1 MNIFTV
7 TQSRNLYEWDENPH
21 NSLVRY
27 NVDMFYITDVIEQL
41 DNYIENT
48 ICLWYFATL
57 QTFNSETGELVSTD
71 KWHKAGTPKVKIRL
85 NEEARKSKG
94 NNVNS
99 KIANILNEIEWAN
112 IGKAVPQPE
121 QLAPEV
127 DHQYDIEEGEEH

>member
-1 MNIFTV
+1 M
-7 TQSRNLYEWDENPH
+7 S
-21 NSLVRY
+21 
-27 NVDMFYITDVIEQL
+27 
-41 DNYIENT
+41 
-48 ICLWYFATL
+48 
-57 QTFNSETGELVSTD
+57 
-71 KWHKAGTPKVKIRL
+71 IRL